1 MRMLFNGAYAK
12 NWVRISITNN
22 KMSEKYMELKLDL
35 PNECYFPG
43 IREFQSSQH
52 FEFFLWVVCK
62 CPSFS
67 IIFSIRQ
74 TSDLNQIQGHYCL
87 FVLKRISIPSG
98 LVLYR
103 AYHLIWFRAYI
114 HYRLHSILRSWALKS
129 VASTVAPESL

>member
-1 MRMLFNGAYAK
+1 
-12 NWVRISITNN
+12 
-22 KMSEKYMELKLDL
+22 MSEKYMEFKLDL

-52 FEFFLWVVCK
+52 FEFFLLVVCK

-103 AYHLIWFRAYI
+103 AYHLIKYDSEPIYI
-114 HYRLHSILRSWALKS
+114 IDFILFLDHGH
-129 VASTVAPESL
+129 